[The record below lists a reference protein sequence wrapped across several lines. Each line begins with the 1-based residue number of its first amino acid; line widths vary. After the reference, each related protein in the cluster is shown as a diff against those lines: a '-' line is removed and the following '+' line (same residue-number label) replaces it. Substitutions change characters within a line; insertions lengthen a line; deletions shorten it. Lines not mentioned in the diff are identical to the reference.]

1 MRTRRWRHLVL
12 LSHEESP
19 RRVSHLCLGHGSG
32 AFVLLR
38 QEEADGH
45 EEFVDADSELLLVLA
60 ARGQGEE
67 AAGLD
72 DVLED
77 VLAGL
82 KEQIR
87 DYYTIGLYY
96 T

>member
-1 MRTRRWRHLVL
+1 MCEARPSRRAGVIKLVKL
-12 LSHEESP
+12 VACLESNL
-19 RRVSHLCLGHGSG
+19 RLCDGGG
-32 AFVLLR
+32 AFVFLR

-45 EEFVDADSELLLVLA
+45 EELVDADPELLLVLA
-60 ARGQGEE
+60 PRCQGEE

-82 KEQIR
+82 AGPRQKR
-87 DYYTIGLYY
+87 Y
-96 T
+96 

>member
-1 MRTRRWRHLVL
+1 MSVWDP
-12 LSHEESP
+12 SG
-19 RRVSHLCLGHGSG
+19 SHLCLGDGGG

-45 EEFVDADSELLLVLA
+45 EEFVDADAELLLVLA
-60 ARGQGEE
+60 ARGQREE

-82 KEQIR
+82 EGRRANAQVQCYI
-87 DYYTIGLYY
+87 LL
-96 T
+96 